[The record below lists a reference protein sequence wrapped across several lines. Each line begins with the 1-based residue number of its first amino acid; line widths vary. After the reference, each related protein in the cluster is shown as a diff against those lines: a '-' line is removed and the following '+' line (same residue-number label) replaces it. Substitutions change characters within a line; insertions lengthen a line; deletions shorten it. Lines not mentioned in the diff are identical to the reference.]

1 MFVCVI
7 EVQSYSIR
15 VQSEET
21 WCDSISRL
29 QCGLSYVCALFSD
42 DGEKKDIND
51 LSNVVCWVS
60 TLCNDL
66 TSRQGFVRLLSEFVS
81 TGVISSEVS
90 WRTFG
95 TRYIFPHLLCLAAC
109 ERTQRVIP
117 SVSSDS
123 KEVIDYIR

>member
-1 MFVCVI
+1 MEKTCCKI
-7 EVQSYSIR
+7 I
-15 VQSEET
+15 
-21 WCDSISRL
+21 CDAPTTL
-29 QCGLSYVCALFSD
+29 AVKELMMMMMNHFD